1 MTENTGYAAFALYN
15 ALKLHFTSDSYDFF
29 KYHGKTNISKDSFL
43 RRKDKYTFYKLSRK
57 YSLDELKYFYVS
69 NFLDGD
75 KWVGDMNTTEG
86 EEVYKKWMKTQ
97 QSLSYQFQSDVS
109 YLFDKSTVGEDF
121 SPNHMF
127 KVENGSYPV
136 LLMKTMNH
144 DVTLETLCIMNAI
157 FGFFGDWEKKIVDD
171 VIWPNYQRMCTKYTP
186 FIEYDSGK
194 FKDILREKAA
204 EYA

>member
-86 EEVYKKWMKTQ
+86 
-97 QSLSYQFQSDVS
+97 
-109 YLFDKSTVGEDF
+109 
-121 SPNHMF
+121 
-127 KVENGSYPV
+127 
-136 LLMKTMNH
+136 
-144 DVTLETLCIMNAI
+144 
-157 FGFFGDWEKKIVDD
+157 
-171 VIWPNYQRMCTKYTP
+171 
-186 FIEYDSGK
+186 
-194 FKDILREKAA
+194 
-204 EYA
+204 